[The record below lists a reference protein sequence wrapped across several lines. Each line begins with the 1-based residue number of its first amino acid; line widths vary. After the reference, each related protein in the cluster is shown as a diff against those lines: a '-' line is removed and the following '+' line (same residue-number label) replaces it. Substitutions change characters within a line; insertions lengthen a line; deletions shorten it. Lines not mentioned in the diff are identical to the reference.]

1 MKKRKK
7 GKEIILDSL
16 AYLFGSAFFA
26 VSVNLFTAPNNIAPG
41 GILGLST
48 MIHSLFGLPIG
59 VMILALNVPL
69 IVMAVL
75 KNGWGF
81 MTRTLIGTGVTSVAI
96 DLGALFLPA
105 YTGDRILAALF
116 GGVFAGIGLALIFMR
131 GATTGGTDLV
141 ARLLQKKLSHIPMGR
156 LMLGLDLI
164 IVSVSAVVYRS
175 IESVLYAVIT
185 IFVTSTLLD
194 SILYG
199 TGSNNGKMLF
209 IISKKNEE
217 IARAILE
224 EMERGVTKLQA
235 TGGYSK
241 VRGEVLL
248 CAVRRQEITRIKSII
263 RTIDPDVFI
272 ITGEAGDIMGEGF
285 GQSV

>member
-48 MIHSLFGLPIG
+48 MIHSLFRLPIG
-59 VMILALNVPL
+59 GMILALNVPL

-156 LMLGLDLI
+156 LMLGIDLI

-175 IESVLYAVIT
+175 IESALYAVIT

-224 EMERGVTKLQA
+224 EMERGVTKLQS

-241 VRGEVLL
+241 VPGEVLL
-248 CAVRRQEITRIKSII
+248 CAVRRQEITKIKRII
-263 RTIDPDVFI
+263 RTIDPGVFI

>member
-7 GKEIILDSL
+7 GKEIVLDSL
-16 AYLFGSAFFA
+16 AYLFGSVFFA
-26 VSVNLFTAPNNIAPG
+26 VSVNVFTAPNDIAPG

-48 MIHSLFGLPIG
+48 MIHSLSGMPIG

-69 IVMAVL
+69 VL
-75 KNGWGF
+75 LATVKNGWGF
-81 MTRTLIGTGVTSVAI
+81 VTRTLIGTGVTSAAI
-96 DLGALFLPA
+96 DAGALFLPT
-105 YTGDRILAALF
+105 YTGDRILSALF

-131 GATTGGTDLV
+131 GATTGGTDLI

-156 LMLGLDLI
+156 LMLGVDLV
-164 IVSVSAVVYRS
+164 IVSFSAVVYGS
-175 IESVLYAVIT
+175 IESALYAVIA
-185 IFVTSTLLD
+185 IFVTSNLID

-199 TGSNNGKMLF
+199 TGSSNGKMLF

-217 IARAILE
+217 IARVILE

-241 VRGEVLL
+241 VQGEVLL
-248 CAVRRQEITRIKSII
+248 CAVRRQEITRIKSIV
-263 RTIDPDVFI
+263 RALDPDAFT
-272 ITGEAGDIMGEGF
+272 ITGEAGDITGEGF
-285 GQSV
+285 GAG